1 MTGFS
6 AEWLALRE
14 PADHAARNLEVLAAT
29 VRYFGGRETIEVLD
43 LGAGSGS
50 NLRAL
55 APHLPGRQSWRLID
69 HDSALIRAA
78 TAALPEWTRRSGLS
92 IEVTCQ
98 QADLSGG
105 VAAILETSPDLVT
118 AAAFFDLVSTEWID
132 RFVEFLAARGLPL
145 YTTLVYNGEE
155 SWQPPHPVDAA
166 VNAAFNLHQG
176 GDKGFGPAAGPR
188 AAEILSDALRVR
200 GYEVVLGDSPWRLSS
215 ADKGLIKPLV
225 AGIAAAVAQ
234 TGRIASED
242 LRDWLNARSA
252 PASCII
258 GHTDLLAIPPR

>member
-78 TAALPEWTRRSGLS
+78 TVALPEWTRRSGLS

-200 GYEVVLGDSPWRLSS
+200 GTRSCLATAPGD
-215 ADKGLIKPLV
+215 
-225 AGIAAAVAQ
+225 
-234 TGRIASED
+234 
-242 LRDWLNARSA
+242 
-252 PASCII
+252 
-258 GHTDLLAIPPR
+258 